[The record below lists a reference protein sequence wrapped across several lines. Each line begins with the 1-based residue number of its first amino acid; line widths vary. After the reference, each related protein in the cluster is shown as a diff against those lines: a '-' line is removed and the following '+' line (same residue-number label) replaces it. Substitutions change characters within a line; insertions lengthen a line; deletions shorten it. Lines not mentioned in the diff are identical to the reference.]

1 MGMFDDLIEQHA
13 APAKPAAGG
22 MFDDLIQ
29 QHNLPDVGPPA
40 ITAGQ
45 QQFSPGVPA
54 VNEEVERIAR
64 SANKNLI
71 DPLTHPIDTL
81 TGLGQLGAGVA
92 QYASAPG
99 EPYKPYVDSLV
110 EDYKK

>member
-1 MGMFDDLIEQHA
+1 MGAVMAGLPEGFTIDQPPAFTID
-13 APAKPAAGG
+13 APGA
-22 MFDDLIQ
+22 
-29 QHNLPDVGPPA
+29 NLPDVGPPA
-40 ITAGQ
+40 IGAGQ

-71 DPLTHPIDTL
+71 EPIIHPIDTL

-92 QYASAPG
+92 QYAGAPG
-99 EPYKPYVDSLV
+99 ESYKPYADALAK
-110 EDYKK
+110 DYA